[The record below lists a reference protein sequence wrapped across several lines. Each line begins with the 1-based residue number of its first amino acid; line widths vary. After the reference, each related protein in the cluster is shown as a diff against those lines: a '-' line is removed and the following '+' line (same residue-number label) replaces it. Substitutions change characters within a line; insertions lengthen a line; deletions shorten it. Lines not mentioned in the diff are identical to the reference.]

1 MKSNIERGIAA
12 ILALIV
18 AWFAFQLGQ
27 NNGRADS
34 VDKEAVKLAAETK
47 KQADSEFRA
56 TQGKL
61 EANKAKLKTL
71 EDFEGKVATLR
82 ADSSRFTSELKSL
95 KGQVEEKQAELES
108 LTGRIRRERTKPIHL
123 PAGQFIV
130 GRDIRPGR
138 YQVFGESNFFVHGP
152 DGELKV
158 NTILGDNGNG
168 SYVCELSD
176 GDSIQAESSV
186 TFQPL

>member
-1 MKSNIERGIAA
+1 MKSSLERVIA
-12 ILALIV
+12 IVLALVV
-18 AWFAFQLGQ
+18 AWVAFQVGQ
-27 NNGRADS
+27 SSGRADS
-34 VDKEAVKLAAETK
+34 VDREAAKLAAESK
-47 KQADSEFRA
+47 KHLDSEFQA
-56 TQGKL
+56 TQGEL

-71 EDFEGKVATLR
+71 EDFEGKVGSLR
-82 ADSSRFTSELKSL
+82 ADNSRFSSELKAL
-95 KGQVEEKQAELES
+95 KGQVEEKQAELER
-108 LTGRIRRERTKPIHL
+108 LTARVNRERTKPVRL

-138 YQVFGESNFFVHGP
+138 YQVYGDSNFVVRGP

-158 NTILGDNGNG
+158 NTILGSNGNE
-168 SYVCELSD
+168 SYVCDLQE